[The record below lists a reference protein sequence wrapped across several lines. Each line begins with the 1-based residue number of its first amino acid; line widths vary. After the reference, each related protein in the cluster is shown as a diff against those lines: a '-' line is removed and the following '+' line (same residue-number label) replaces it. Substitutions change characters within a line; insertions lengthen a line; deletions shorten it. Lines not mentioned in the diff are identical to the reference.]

1 MELHRE
7 RVMRWITETGESVVV
22 RQVDGEHPTI
32 TLNGFSAGTPVY
44 LHSATHAQYIADALE
59 AAAHTALTWGEESE
73 DGIWTFCYAQPSL
86 ATGNGAE
93 A

>member
-22 RQVDGEHPTI
+22 RQVDDEHPTI

-44 LHSATHAQYIADALE
+44 LHSATHAQDIADALE
-59 AAAHTALTWGEESE
+59 AAAHTALTWEEEST
-73 DGIWTFCYAQPSL
+73 DGSWSFCYAQPT
-86 ATGNGAE
+86 AGEGAP
-93 A
+93 